1 MAGNNAIQVLR
12 GTITNTNKNETL
24 LDGQVF
30 YNMAENYITVG
41 GGGQ

>member
-12 GTITNTNKNETL
+12 GTITNANKNETL

-30 YNMAENYITVG
+30 YNVAENYITVG
-41 GGGQ
+41 GGQ